1 MKKGRKGVE
10 KKGSGNGEGEY
21 PGGGSEGEMAGRR
34 GDGLNWPLIRAA
46 EKMPR
51 EEGILTS
58 THTVLPSDAAFNTR
72 SGS

>member
-1 MKKGRKGVE
+1 MKKGRRGVE

-21 PGGGSEGEMAGRR
+21 PGGGPEGRR